1 MREKIWNSAASSR
14 SREPCR
20 PPFVALRCPP
30 PLLKL
35 PPGPPSARALSS
47 VSPSLS
53 SVFTNPFKHVYPISL
68 CLERE
73 RERER
78 ERRGG
83 RKKQKESGS
92 RAPTS
97 ASLLPPLFLAPHLP
111 RSASAASRIS
121 SLPMTS
127 LRISEVPAPISYSL
141 ASRRIRPVEY
151 SFGFVSFQRERE
163 RRSVRLICLMP

>member
-35 PPGPPSARALSS
+35 PPGPPSARAPSS

-53 SVFTNPFKHVYPISL
+53 SVFTNLLKHVYPISL

-73 RERER
+73 RERGR
-78 ERRGG
+78 EEVEGKSKRRAAVA
-83 RKKQKESGS
+83 RQRRLPSY
-92 RAPTS
+92 
-97 ASLLPPLFLAPHLP
+97 PPLFLAPHLP

-163 RRSVRLICLMP
+163 EACV